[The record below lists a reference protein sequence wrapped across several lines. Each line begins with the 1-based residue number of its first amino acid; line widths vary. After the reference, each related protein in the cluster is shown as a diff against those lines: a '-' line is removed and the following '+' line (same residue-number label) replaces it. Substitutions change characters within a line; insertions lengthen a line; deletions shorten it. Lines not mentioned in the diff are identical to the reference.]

1 MTFIA
6 KLRSSIAGRLSR
18 RNQSGAALFSSPMS
32 MREWGAFAIAF
43 AMAVIII
50 VVGRSLAR
58 RKRAEEREE
67 TRFDIL

>member
-1 MTFIA
+1 
-6 KLRSSIAGRLSR
+6 
-18 RNQSGAALFSSPMS
+18 MS